1 MVKTVNNNL
10 SPHLGMGLS
19 ESDAILSLRLKR
31 LGVKMTVNQKLER
44 PGVNQPLT
52 ALTTNAEAVRAL
64 AHIVAGT
71 FGPKGLDCMLVG
83 EDGEIIITNDGATIL
98 KTIDTT
104 HPVARIF
111 INAIQLQEEKVGDGT
126 TTVSLLAEALITEGV
141 NQVLKGVPVIK
152 VIDGIK
158 LGVDNALRILAE
170 AKIPIE
176 RVDSPLLEQIALI
189 SARGR
194 HELADLVIKAAR
206 TLGNEYLS
214 KPGFRLA
221 DQIVAYEGGPT
232 ELIYGTIINR
242 EPLNKGMPRRVDD
255 CKILIIDDALEP
267 IKVDFQA
274 LGTEAGFN
282 RQLHNQELLR
292 ESINQLARMGLKAVF
307 SDRGISDQV
316 ESYLADLGIIGVQ
329 GVPRHEWERLAVF
342 TGARPIKRDSLLK
355 TAAEMEVLFGKA
367 AAVIVDEDCRNIKVL
382 GYPDQKMVTLLV
394 GAYTKEITEEKERI
408 VKDAAGAVQAAW
420 CGGVVPGGGSVE
432 LGIARLL
439 NEKMPLDLNRYGY
452 ACVIEAL
459 KRPIAQICSNA
470 GFDTMEKLTQVL
482 IAQEKTGS
490 LGIGV
495 NCETGKVEDLF
506 QSGVCDPYLVKYHA
520 LQSAGEVV
528 EGILRISTIV
538 KMKD

>member
-1 MVKTVNNNL
+1 M
-10 SPHLGMGLS
+10 
-19 ESDAILSLRLKR
+19 A
-31 LGVKMTVNQKLER
+31 VNQNLEQ
-44 PGVNQPLT
+44 PGTNQPLT
-52 ALTTNAEAVRAL
+52 ALITNAEAIRAL
-64 AHIVAGT
+64 AQIVAGT

-126 TTVSLLAEALITEGV
+126 TTASLLAEALITEGV

-176 RVDSPLLEQIALI
+176 GLDSPLLERIALI

-194 HELADLVIKAAR
+194 HDLAGLVIQAAR
-206 TLGNEYLS
+206 IIGEENLS
-214 KPGFRLA
+214 RPGFRLT

-232 ELIYGTIINR
+232 ELISGTIINR

-274 LGTEAGFN
+274 LGTEAGFK

-292 ESINQLARMGLKAVF
+292 ESINQLAKMGLKVVF
-307 SDRGISDQV
+307 SDRGISDQA

-342 TGARPIKRDSLLK
+342 TGARPVKRDSLLK
-355 TAAEMEVLFGKA
+355 TPAEMEALFGKA
-367 AAVIVDEDCRNIKVL
+367 AAVIVDEDYQIIKVL
-382 GYPDQKMVTLLV
+382 GYPEQRIVTLLI

-408 VKDAAGAVQAAW
+408 IKDAAGAVQAAW
-420 CGGVVPGGGSVE
+420 CGGVVPGGGSIE

-459 KRPIAQICSNA
+459 KRPMAQICSNA
-470 GFDTMEKLTQVL
+470 GFNTLEKLTQV
-482 IAQEKTGS
+482 IAGQERTGS

-495 NCETGKVEDLF
+495 NCETGQVEDLL
-506 QSGVCDPYLVKYHA
+506 QNGVCDPYLVKYHA
-520 LQSAGEVV
+520 LKSAGEVV
-528 EGILRISTIV
+528 EGILRVNNIV